1 MAGTGS
7 ARGRSAGNK
16 AGKQMHPSERQKAR
30 NTPKKGAHSRDH
42 DGESSSGNPRA
53 TKAAKTVDA
62 SGADFIAA
70 TRAACGMH
78 GPAAGAV
85 GARTDT
91 VPALDRPSGATTR
104 PSAPSTDLQPM
115 APDAQGA
122 DATPGDC
129 ADAPGSSAPSEVAQT
144 VMSNV
149 SNRAGS
155 AAGTAASAAQRADGS
170 GCTSS
175 SGVRKIGHCT
185 TRSPQASISS
195 GVHHE

>member
-1 MAGTGS
+1 MGLYQHGRFKHLTADPTLRGQISANPYLVPHMAGTGS

-78 GPAAGAV
+78 GPAAGSMPV
-85 GARTDT
+85 LS
-91 VPALDRPSGATTR
+91 PCTR
-104 PSAPSTDLQPM
+104 QS
-115 APDAQGA
+115 
-122 DATPGDC
+122 
-129 ADAPGSSAPSEVAQT
+129 
-144 VMSNV
+144 
-149 SNRAGS
+149 
-155 AAGTAASAAQRADGS
+155 
-170 GCTSS
+170 
-175 SGVRKIGHCT
+175 
-185 TRSPQASISS
+185 RS
-195 GVHHE
+195 